1 MKKTMLELATEKVA
15 ELNETQ
21 PTVGGWQFEVCYP
34 PINDELRM
42 LQDLHSKG
50 IITTAYFLRKKQE
63 ILENK

>member
-1 MKKTMLELATEKVA
+1 MKKTTFELATEMVA
-15 ELNETQ
+15 ELNETR

-63 ILENK
+63 IIENI